1 MPRSSSRPE
10 PLTKP
15 PKPPKPNDAAA
26 SASARAQ
33 VRLGAQVLTCLVLCL
48 VAVPIIHFSRH
59 GLTVLFSQPMPPLWQ
74 LLGGQGLALLAAA
87 ASYLLFR
94 LTADSEST
102 ARTVQIYGRL
112 DLDGLNPVWIAL
124 CAAIGEEMLFRAAL
138 QPLLGLWIASV
149 VFLVV
154 HTPVYRFR
162 RFDGATLAQ
171 VGGVF
176 GAGLVLG
183 LVYQYVGLLAAMLV
197 HAWIDIVGLVAVRSV
212 IRARG

>member
-10 PLTKP
+10 PPLPT
-15 PKPPKPNDAAA
+15 PNGSAA
-26 SASARAQ
+26 SAPARTQ

-59 GLTVLFSQPMPPLWQ
+59 GLPTLFSQPMPPLWQ
-74 LLGGQGLALLAAA
+74 LLAGQGLALVAAA

-94 LTADSEST
+94 VTADSEST
-102 ARTVQIYGRL
+102 TRTVQIYGRL

-124 CAAIGEEMLFRAAL
+124 CAAIGEELLFRAAL
-138 QPLLGLWIASV
+138 QPLLGLWVASL

-154 HTPVYRFR
+154 HTPVYQFR
-162 RFDGATLAQ
+162 RLDRATLAQ
-171 VGGVF
+171 VVGVF

-212 IRARG
+212 MRARA